1 MKIKKIIAQ
10 EILDSRGEPTVK
22 VWVTLAGGAMGDASV
37 PSGASTGS
45 HEAVELR
52 DGDKKRYGGKGV
64 LKAVRH
70 VNTVIEKKLR
80 GMSVTDLRAIDTAMI
95 KLDGTENKRKLGAN
109 AILGVSLAC
118 AHAGAYA
125 AGMPLY
131 KWLRTTYNL
140 KPKTYNLPTPL
151 MNLFNGGKHAD
162 TNLDIQEFLI
172 VPHGFR
178 TLHDK
183 VRVGS
188 EIFHAL
194 AKVLKRVGL
203 DTDVG
208 NEGGYAP
215 RVRTNEDPLRYIMK
229 AIVEAGYKPGAQ
241 VSLGVDMAASEY
253 YDLKKKK
260 YVFTIPKRKEFS
272 PEDMMKLYRY
282 MVHTHSMF
290 SIEDPFAEDD
300 WGAWVKLMEIFKNL
314 HIRALV
320 IGDDLYTTN
329 VERLQKGID
338 VGASNAILIKPN
350 QIGTLSETM
359 DTIAL
364 AQKNNMQV
372 VISHRSGETSD
383 TTIADLAVAVNAD
396 YIKAGAPSRGERV
409 VKYNRLMEIEKELEV
424 EIKIL

>member
-1 MKIKKIIAQ
+1 MKIKKIFAQ

-22 VWVTLAGGAMGDASV
+22 VWVTLRNGVRGDASV

-52 DGDKKRYGGKGV
+52 DGDRKRYGGKGV
-64 LKAVRH
+64 LKAVNN
-70 VNTVIEKKLR
+70 VNTVISKKVIGMNVESLR
-80 GMSVTDLRAIDTAMI
+80 EIDEAMI
-95 KLDGTENKRKLGAN
+95 KLDGTPNKSKLGAN

-118 AHAGAYA
+118 AHAGANA
-125 AGMPLY
+125 SGMPLY
-131 KWLRTTYNL
+131 KWLRLIYKL
-140 KPKTYNLPTPL
+140 QVKSYKLPTPL
-151 MNLFNGGKHAD
+151 MNLVNGGKHAD

-172 VPHGFR
+172 VPHGFH

-194 AKVLKRVGL
+194 GRLLKRAGK

-215 RVRTNEDPLRYIMK
+215 RVKKNDEPIKYIMS
-229 AIVEAGYKPGAQ
+229 AIREAGYKPGKQ
-241 VSLGVDMAASEY
+241 VSLGLDMAASEY
-253 YDLKKKK
+253 YDAKKK
-260 YVFTIPKRKEFS
+260 
-272 PEDMMKLYRY
+272 RY
-282 MVHTHSMF
+282 HFELSRQKWYSAEEVLKIYPYLVRTYPMF

-300 WGAWVKLMEIFKNL
+300 WGSWVKLMTTLQHNNKKTLI
-314 HIRALV
+314 

-329 VERLQKGID
+329 VERLRRGIE
-338 VGASNAILIKPN
+338 VGATNSILIKPN

-359 DTIAL
+359 DAIQL
-364 AQKNNMQV
+364 AQNNKLAV

-383 TTIADLAVAVNAD
+383 TTIADLAVAVNAE
-396 YIKAGAPSRGERV
+396 YIKTGAPSRGERV
-409 VKYNRLMEIEKELEV
+409 EKYNRLMEIEREV
-424 EIKIL
+424 KSG